1 MAGCDRRCRAI
12 HRRVSMY
19 NRSIGLVAKWGSSSS
34 SSSEPYTPSTSW
46 WSSKY
51 WLMMSNHSR
60 HRRASKP
67 ALRQSSRAYAS
78 AASSISQ
85 IVHLAIGDH
94 ANRQPPRCVF
104 NSTCRPTFR
113 NTQVTK
119 IVVPDLVRER
129 ESYRRV
135 GAAAFDE
142 AARNVAILT
151 RECEGDS
158 GRI

>member
-1 MAGCDRRCRAI
+1 MVVEQVLADDVKALEASPRIEA
-12 HRRVSMY
+12 
-19 NRSIGLVAKWGSSSS
+19 GSSA
-34 SSSEPYTPSTSW
+34 EFEGVCVGRE
-46 WSSKY
+46 
-51 WLMMSNHSR
+51 L
-60 HRRASKP
+60 
-67 ALRQSSRAYAS
+67 
-78 AASSISQ
+78 
-85 IVHLAIGDH
+85 HLARIDPPWQLRDH
-94 ANRQPPRCVF
+94 ENRQPPRCVF

-151 RECEGDS
+151 RECEGDW
-158 GRI
+158 GRHP